1 MFNRS
6 IADTSPS
13 QGLTTSVNARAE
25 IAVNAPTGVA
35 EMPEQAVSGV
45 VGSQPLPPDHQ
56 RLVNDTHV
64 LAHIRAAVEGFHRS
78 KEDLEAIEKLRAKL
92 TMGYKTVKETD
103 LIPPDVENDIS
114 AVNVRADLIL
124 GTEEADTAGLARRSP
139 SPEIAH
145 PIADKK
151 RVLSKIEEALSRIG
165 QLKDKLGETENQGYN
180 QLLSLNALVSGLNSA
195 RTQVD
200 DSTYSVSA
208 ASTAVDSILV
218 NVRTAVVAHG
228 RTSADIVRLVLTT

>member
-6 IADTSPS
+6 ISDALPS
-13 QGLTTSVNARAE
+13 QGIATGANARAE

-35 EMPEQAVSGV
+35 EMPEQAVSAIAEA
-45 VGSQPLPPDHQ
+45 QPLPHDHQ
-56 RLVNDTHV
+56 RMMQDTHV
-64 LAHIRAAVEGFHRS
+64 MARIRAAVDGYHRS
-78 KEDLEAIEKLRAKL
+78 KEDMEAIEKLRAKL
-92 TMGYKTVKETD
+92 TLGYKTVKETD
-103 LIPPDVENDIS
+103 LIPPDVEDDLATVRI
-114 AVNVRADLIL
+114 RADLVL
-124 GTEEADTAGLARRSP
+124 GAAEPTRKAHRADLHTDSE
-139 SPEIAH
+139 PELR

-151 RVLSKIEEALSRIG
+151 RVLSKIEEALDRIG
-165 QLKDKLGETENQGYN
+165 QLKDKLGTSENEGYN

-208 ASTAVDSILV
+208 ASTAVDTILV

-228 RTSADIVRLVLTT
+228 RTSADIVRLV